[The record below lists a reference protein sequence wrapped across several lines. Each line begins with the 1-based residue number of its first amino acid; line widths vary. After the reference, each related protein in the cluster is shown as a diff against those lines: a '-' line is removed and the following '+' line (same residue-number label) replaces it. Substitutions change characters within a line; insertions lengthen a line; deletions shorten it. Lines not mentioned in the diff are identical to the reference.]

1 MRTSGEEAVFGENGY
16 CVDQQ
21 YRDCEGAHVSL
32 CIARPSS
39 GIRLHTIEEAS
50 EVEEEHLDCLCQMSC
65 CDRERLEGG
74 CAVDNNSSS
83 PSSPRRAEAFL
94 RSLPRDHQSCPHI
107 ACAKNYNMARQL
119 IGMICSLFERIV
131 QLYILIPIF

>member
-1 MRTSGEEAVFGENGY
+1 MRTSSEEAVFGENGY

-65 CDRERLEGG
+65 CDGERLEGG
-74 CAVDNNSSS
+74 CAVDDNSSS

-119 IGMICSLFERIV
+119 IGMMCSSFKMIA
-131 QLYILIPIF
+131 